1 MMTYERVGTVL
12 RPWLGL
18 AAGAF
23 MLLPLAAG
31 PARATPLYNTTR
43 VLKQQGNACVGAT
56 GCKVIA
62 SEPRRIKAGRG
73 DQISA
78 RCPDTR
84 PYLVNWDASYHEH
97 IGLRQ
102 VKRRQSSVSV
112 AATNHADAPGQV
124 TLFIGC
130 AKRRPTATLEIQSLG
145 ALPTKALPSR
155 PR

>member
-1 MMTYERVGTVL
+1 MTTSDGDNTGL

-18 AAGAF
+18 AAGAL

-31 PARATPLYNTTR
+31 PARATALYDTTR
-43 VLKQQGNACVGAT
+43 VLARQGNACVGAT

-62 SEPRRIKAGRG
+62 SEPRQMKAGRG
-73 DQISA
+73 AKITA
-78 RCPDTR
+78 RCPDAR

-102 VKRRQSSVSV
+102 LKRRQVGLTV
-112 AATNHADAPGQV
+112 VATNHADAPGRV

-145 ALPTKALPSR
+145 ALPTKAPPYR